1 MFFQKYIQSTE
12 GDVPNMGF
20 LILYGGLYISAPLTD
35 IHASSPA
42 INISLWGNVLKHK
55 ITGIYSRVVSVEFWH
70 SFIDCNYLRV

>member
-20 LILYGGLYISAPLTD
+20 LILYGGLYMSALLIE

-42 INISLWGNVLKHK
+42 IK
-55 ITGIYSRVVSVEFWH
+55 YSSMGKCIAAQNNRY
-70 SFIDCNYLRV
+70 IQQDCSS